1 MIFLSLSVVK
11 TVYSYRHAIIIVILT
26 KYLTLST
33 PSYAKLA
40 ALDRSLNSPAITTTT
55 ITVKLIAVNST
66 IITADL

>member
-1 MIFLSLSVVK
+1 M
-11 TVYSYRHAIIIVILT
+11 YSYRHAIIIVVILT
-26 KYLTLST
+26 KYLILST